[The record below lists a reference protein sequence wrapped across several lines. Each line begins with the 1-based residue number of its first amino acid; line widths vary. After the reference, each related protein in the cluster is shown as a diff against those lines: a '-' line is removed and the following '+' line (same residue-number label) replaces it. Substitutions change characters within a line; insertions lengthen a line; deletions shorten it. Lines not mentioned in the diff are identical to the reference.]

1 MNTTGQSLHIE
12 SLISDSVKRE
22 KKADVIQK
30 LYLLCIEEFSEQDFD
45 TLIQLIEES
54 VLSWIRKQLWIAGC
68 YSEDEENTIL
78 QDARLAVWNAVQSAV
93 KGSEIVGKFAFYAL
107 GIYKNKA
114 RDRIRSIS
122 RQRKKY
128 TFVTI
133 RRQDDEEEEN
143 WEDIYPPYHE
153 DYGEKEERR
162 KVYEGLFRLY
172 CSTLMSSK
180 AFPPRCLALYYA
192 RILPHLLSEIPDSK
206 AASAK
211 WAFERMDHFTV
222 WRLTQDSEKTLKAD
236 IDDRLAWNENYM
248 IQLNDEVIIAEYTGR
263 LKDVVYTSAYNKE
276 KIEDWSEYMH
286 KTIMKA
292 ACRRLSEDKAL
303 SAQVKEYVTT
313 DRVLLNFQN
322 NKGE

>member
-1 MNTTGQSLHIE
+1 MNTTGQSSHIE
-12 SLISDSVKRE
+12 SLISESVKRE

-93 KGSEIVGKFAFYAL
+93 KGSEIIGKFAFYAL

-143 WEDIYPPYHE
+143 WEDVYPPYHE

-180 AFPPRCLALYYA
+180 AFPPGALLFIMPGFFLIYCLKYRIPKPRLPIVLTRIIRLLLIFRISSQFVSMALRA
-192 RILPHLLSEIPDSK
+192 
-206 AASAK
+206 
-211 WAFERMDHFTV
+211 
-222 WRLTQDSEKTLKAD
+222 TLIK
-236 IDDRLAWNENYM
+236 
-248 IQLNDEVIIAEYTGR
+248 
-263 LKDVVYTSAYNKE
+263 
-276 KIEDWSEYMH
+276 
-286 KTIMKA
+286 
-292 ACRRLSEDKAL
+292 
-303 SAQVKEYVTT
+303 
-313 DRVLLNFQN
+313 
-322 NKGE
+322 